1 MTEGVRKGTARPV
14 APPAASARPVQSAR
28 SGWPGWPGWSIKV
41 EKRLEISPFWRAMAP
56 VASIVMALVFG
67 GVFLQLT
74 GYDPFE
80 VYSLMFK
87 GAFGSRY
94 GLIET
99 VVKATP
105 ILLATIGVSVAFRM
119 LLWNIGAE
127 GQIYMGAFAA
137 SWVALSFPDWPP
149 LMLIPAM
156 SIAGAVAGGL
166 WALLPAL
173 PRAIWGVNE
182 IITTLMLNYV
192 AIYWVDYLVYGP
204 WKDPKGFNFPLTP
217 QFSQAAWLPC
227 LGTTRIHL
235 GLTFGLA
242 AAVAVSIMLSRTRW
256 GYEIRVIGE
265 NPAAAR
271 YAGMNIPRNI
281 VLVMLLSGA
290 IAGIAGMGE
299 VAGITHRLQHGISPG
314 YGYTAII
321 VAWLAKLNPAGIVI
335 ASFLFGGLLVAG
347 YAVQIFGIPA
357 DIATMLQG
365 SLLFFVLGGEALA
378 RYRVRIVRTG
388 KERGAAASAAQ
399 G

>member
-1 MTEGVRKGTARPV
+1 
-14 APPAASARPVQSAR
+14 
-28 SGWPGWPGWSIKV
+28 
-41 EKRLEISPFWRAMAP
+41 MAP

-156 SIAGAVAGGL
+156 FIAGAVAGGL

-271 YAGMNIPRNI
+271 YAGMDIPRNI

-378 RYRVRIVRTG
+378 RYRVRFVRVGVG
-388 KERGAAASAAQ
+388 KGAVSQAEAK
-399 G
+399 

>member
-1 MTEGVRKGTARPV
+1 MTEAARKVTAGAAARP
-14 APPAASARPVQSAR
+14 R
-28 SGWPGWPGWSIKV
+28 WSIRV
-41 EKRLEISPFWRAMAP
+41 EKRPEISPFWRATAP
-56 VASIVMALVFG
+56 VASIAMALVFG
-67 GVFLQLT
+67 GVFLRLT

-80 VYSLMFK
+80 VYGLMFK

-137 SWVALSFPDWPP
+137 SWVALSFPDLPP
-149 LMLIPAM
+149 LVLIPAM
-156 SIAGAVAGGL
+156 FIAGAVAGGL

-235 GLTFGLA
+235 GLLFGLA
-242 AAVAVSIMLSRTRW
+242 TAVAVSIMLSRTRW

-271 YAGMNIPRNI
+271 YAGMDIPRNI
-281 VLVMLLSGA
+281 VLVMFVSGA

-378 RYRVRIVRTG
+378 RYRVRFVRVGVG
-388 KERGAAASAAQ
+388 KGAVSQAEAK
-399 G
+399 